1 VDRNSVHE
9 NGRAFTLT
17 RVVGEGDEQVVGTFA
32 DFAGGW
38 EAGTSR
44 THAEP
49 GASFRLY
56 REGVSVAKFG
66 ASRLAKRTDGAA
78 LLALGLL

>member
-1 VDRNSVHE
+1 VARDSVDEGARP
-9 NGRAFTLT
+9 FTLY
-17 RVVGEGDEQVVGTFA
+17 RVVEEGDEQVVGTFA
-32 DFAGGW
+32 DFAQGW
-38 EAGTSR
+38 AAGTSL

-56 REGVSVAKFG
+56 REGVSVARFG